1 MKRFS
6 DFLVSL
12 ILIFIFL
19 PVMIIISIIIK
30 LDSKGPIIYASY
42 RIGKGGKPF
51 RYFKFRSMYVGSEK
65 VTRFGIFIRRWH
77 LDELPELFLVLTGHM
92 SLVGPR
98 PWPTVK
104 RNHKAYYE
112 SLRVKPGMTGPAQIN
127 RHKENTIE
135 NVIILNHWYADNSGF
150 LTDAQIII
158 KTPLAIMQQKE
169 GVTETVTII

>member
-12 ILIFIFL
+12 ILIIMLL
-19 PVMIIISIIIK
+19 PIMIVISIIIK
-30 LDSKGPIIYASY
+30 FDSKGPIIYVSY

-51 RYFKFRSMYVGSEK
+51 RYFKFRSMFVGSEK

-77 LDELPELFLVLTGHM
+77 LDELPELFLVLTGSM

-98 PWPTVK
+98 PWPAVK
-104 RNHKAYYE
+104 RNRKAYYQ

-158 KTPLAIMQQKE
+158 KTPLAIMQQKN
-169 GVTETVTII
+169 GVTETITII